1 MSNKDVQT
9 SPSLKIFDAFLV
21 ESAENSQY
29 FPPENLI
36 FLNLL
41 WQDMFWKSSASFSW
55 APNLLQL
62 LYYLDFDI
70 ISNLPEMIVTSHIN
84 FINRKPGEYSIW
96 PTPTAIIFN
105 FHWKQCCACM
115 DHIFELSHWSRLTWW
130 CQTGLNCFDLS
141 KTHTQFAEFNH
152 LARSNP
158 KSKTRAR
165 PHLAPTQNEFQF
177 LNPNLIRNKSFI
189 FSFCISN
196 WSILNNVTNESHF
209 SL

>member
-9 SPSLKIFDAFLV
+9 SPSLKIFDEQFLSDQQKTRAIFRTKKV
-21 ESAENSQY
+21 RFLTVILSWPWN
-29 FPPENLI
+29 NL
-36 FLNLL
+36 
-41 WQDMFWKSSASFSW
+41 K
-55 APNLLQL
+55 
-62 LYYLDFDI
+62 
-70 ISNLPEMIVTSHIN
+70 LPEMIVTSHIN
-84 FINRKPGEYSIW
+84 FINRKSGEYSIW
-96 PTPTAIIFN
+96 STPTAIIFN

-130 CQTGLNCFDLS
+130 CQTGLNSFDLS

-158 KSKTRAR
+158 KSKTRAQ